1 MQFESFHWLSHH
13 GLIMSHYTMLYKY
26 GKRTRDFLGRFYCYF
41 SLVFYILRAFLIK
54 QLFHSRLLD
63 MR

>member
-1 MQFESFHWLSHH
+1 
-13 GLIMSHYTMLYKY
+13 MSHYTMLQEY
-26 GKRTRDFLGRFYCYF
+26 GKRTRDFLELFF
-41 SLVFYILRAFLIK
+41 SLVFYIWGAFLIK